1 MKVAATASLARLHK
15 GWGQPTPAEEYIA
28 RKYFT
33 ELMTKWP
40 KSKEAQKAKSDLF
53 EMDNYPQID
62 VASGGSITG
71 VVSGLNRIVD
81 LAFAEFRTEGGTLV
95 VPGHGR
101 LADLGDVT
109 YYRDMVTIIR
119 DRVQDMIGRQL
130 SLADVKKA
138 RPTLDWDP
146 RFGVA
151 NGDTFVEA
159 VYKTL
164 APPAAP
170 GRRPSGRTD

>member
-1 MKVAATASLARLHK
+1 MKMSHYFNGEGVQLIHVPAGTTDGDSIVWFRGNDVIAT
-15 GWGQPTPAEEYIA
+15 G
-28 RKYFT
+28 
-33 ELMTKWP
+33 
-40 KSKEAQKAKSDLF
+40 DLF
-53 EMDNYPQID
+53 EMNNYTQID
-62 VASGGSITG
+62 VASGGTITG
-71 VVSGLNRIVD
+71 VVGGLNKIVD

-101 LADLGDVT
+101 LADVGDVA
-109 YYRDMVTIIR
+109 YYRDMITIIR
-119 DRVQDMIGRQL
+119 DRVQDLISRQF
-130 SLADVKKA
+130 SLADVKKS

-151 NGDTFVEA
+151 NGDAFVEA

-170 GRRPSGRTD
+170 SRRPSGRTD